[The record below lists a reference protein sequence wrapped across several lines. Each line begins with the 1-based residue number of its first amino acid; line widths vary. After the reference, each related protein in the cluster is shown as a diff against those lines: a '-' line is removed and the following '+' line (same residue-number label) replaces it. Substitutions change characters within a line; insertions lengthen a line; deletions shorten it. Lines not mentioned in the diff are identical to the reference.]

1 MPHILLMG
9 QTPPPWHGQAVATQ
23 ILFDHDWPGFEVHRL
38 RMEFS
43 SEMVEVGR
51 FQWRKVGY
59 LFELISKARKILKA
73 HPGCVLFYPPASA
86 KWVPFIRDM
95 IFLTATRYLAGSTVF
110 IYHASGLPVFSKAGI
125 FRSILSRIAYHNA
138 DVSLEVAQEKVTP
151 HDVFA
156 AKSWQWCP
164 CGIEVPQRPQP
175 ERDAINPFT
184 VTFVGSLQEGKG
196 VLEVLKTAKI
206 LKDQGHGGRFN
217 FRIVGKW
224 FSDEFE
230 AHTRKLHGEW
240 QLEELVELVGQLTG
254 EAKWDAYYNSDVF
267 FFPTHYA
274 SEATPIVIMEALG
287 AGLHILSTEWA
298 GIPNMLDG
306 CQSATLHPVRSPE
319 LYAASLIKLVDDS
332 ERAMRDFNHS
342 QNFYQEKFLPMRFIE
357 RVNGAFLKVSNT
369 KAFQELGKAAHDAS
383 PAADALERRPCP
395 EKHDK
400 SVVPPQ
406 SEAPHHPQSTIQDL
420 PSLASS
426 SPNNQS
432 PIINN
437 SSHALAV
444 NTSSSSSS
452 TSMFDV
458 GCSMFDVHP
467 PPSSSSQHFSVSDFQ
482 HLPPPS
488 PISLSI
494 YLADQNPGHDRSYG
508 ISRMTQ
514 VVLEALQATGRVEI
528 GTISSQTSQQ
538 APDGVGNAKILP
550 WGTRRKWVRLMTDH
564 LHPLFVGGGHGG
576 QKADVHYFPKG
587 YLPYFSGTR
596 TPSVVTIHDTIIQ
609 HDQDCYP
616 NWRKRWEYRYWARIL
631 KHTLH
636 NADRIITVSQTSKR
650 QIEAFMER
658 HGIPAQEITVTYE
671 PCLYESIPQPVGG
684 TKENFVI
691 HLASCEPHKRTA
703 HLIRWWLAAE
713 ARGQQLPTLHLIGSV
728 PMEVMPLLASAK
740 SIVKRPFLDEAAL
753 QDAYLKASA
762 LILPSEVEGFGL
774 PALEAYY
781 LGTPVCYVKGTSVEE
796 ILSVA
801 THKGGFNLQEPQS
814 LFAALDEVMS
824 MSAEELRSCGLK
836 LRETYA
842 AQKVANRMLEVF
854 DSVARSGSDRRRK
867 N

>member
-1 MPHILLMG
+1 
-9 QTPPPWHGQAVATQ
+9 
-23 ILFDHDWPGFEVHRL
+23 
-38 RMEFS
+38 
-43 SEMVEVGR
+43 
-51 FQWRKVGY
+51 
-59 LFELISKARKILKA
+59 
-73 HPGCVLFYPPASA
+73 
-86 KWVPFIRDM
+86 
-95 IFLTATRYLAGSTVF
+95 
-110 IYHASGLPVFSKAGI
+110 
-125 FRSILSRIAYHNA
+125 
-138 DVSLEVAQEKVTP
+138 
-151 HDVFA
+151 
-156 AKSWQWCP
+156 
-164 CGIEVPQRPQP
+164 
-175 ERDAINPFT
+175 
-184 VTFVGSLQEGKG
+184 
-196 VLEVLKTAKI
+196 
-206 LKDQGHGGRFN
+206 
-217 FRIVGKW
+217 
-224 FSDEFE
+224 
-230 AHTRKLHGEW
+230 
-240 QLEELVELVGQLTG
+240 
-254 EAKWDAYYNSDVF
+254 
-267 FFPTHYA
+267 
-274 SEATPIVIMEALG
+274 
-287 AGLHILSTEWA
+287 
-298 GIPNMLDG
+298 
-306 CQSATLHPVRSPE
+306 
-319 LYAASLIKLVDDS
+319 
-332 ERAMRDFNHS
+332 
-342 QNFYQEKFLPMRFIE
+342 
-357 RVNGAFLKVSNT
+357 
-369 KAFQELGKAAHDAS
+369 
-383 PAADALERRPCP
+383 
-395 EKHDK
+395 
-400 SVVPPQ
+400 
-406 SEAPHHPQSTIQDL
+406 
-420 PSLASS
+420 
-426 SPNNQS
+426 
-432 PIINN
+432 
-437 SSHALAV
+437 
-444 NTSSSSSS
+444 
-452 TSMFDV
+452 
-458 GCSMFDVHP
+458 MFDVHP

-538 APDGVGNAKILP
+538 APDGIGHQRILP

-658 HGIPAQEITVTYE
+658 HGIPAKEITVTYE
-671 PCLYESIPQPVGG
+671 PCLYESIPQPVSEA
-684 TKENFVI
+684 KENFVI

-728 PMEVMPLLASAK
+728 PMEVMPMLASAK
-740 SIVKRPFLDEAAL
+740 SIVKRPFLDEDAL

-762 LILPSEVEGFGL
+762 LILPSEIEGFGL

-842 AQKVANRMLEVF
+842 AEKVANRMLEVF

>member
-1 MPHILLMG
+1 MG

-23 ILFDHDWPGFEVHRL
+23 ILFEHDWPGFEVHRL

-43 SEMVEVGR
+43 GEMVEVGR
-51 FQWRKVGY
+51 FQMRKVSH

-110 IYHASGLPVFSKAGI
+110 IYHASGLPVFAKAGI
-125 FRSILSRIAYHNA
+125 LRSILSRIAYHNA

-175 ERDAINPFT
+175 ERLENAPFT

-230 AHTRKLHGEW
+230 EQTRRMHEEW

-254 EAKWDAYYNSDVF
+254 DAKWDAYYKSDVF

-306 CQSATLHPVRSPE
+306 CQSATLHPIRSPE
-319 LYAASLIKLVDDS
+319 IYAASLIKLVDDS
-332 ERAMRDFNHS
+332 ERATRDFEHS
-342 QNFYQEKFLPMRFIE
+342 QNFYREKFLPMRFIE
-357 RVNGAFLKVSNT
+357 RVNGAFIQVSST
-369 KAFQELGKAAHDAS
+369 KALQELGNAT
-383 PAADALERRPCP
+383 DALERRPCL
-395 EKHDK
+395 ED
-400 SVVPPQ
+400 
-406 SEAPHHPQSTIQDL
+406 A
-420 PSLASS
+420 
-426 SPNNQS
+426 
-432 PIINN
+432 
-437 SSHALAV
+437 
-444 NTSSSSSS
+444 SS

-458 GCSMFDVHP
+458 GCSMFDV
-467 PPSSSSQHFSVSDFQ
+467 PPSSSPNNQ
-482 HLPPPS
+482 S
-488 PISLSI
+488 PITNNSSPSSSSSFKIQNSTSKINLSI

-528 GTISSQTSQQ
+528 GTISSKTSQQ
-538 APDGVGNAKILP
+538 APEGVGNAKILP
-550 WGTRRKWVRLMTDH
+550 WGTRRKWVRMITDH
-564 LHPLFVGGGHGG
+564 LHPLFVRGEHDG
-576 QKADVHYFPKG
+576 QEADVHYFPKG
-587 YLPYFSGTR
+587 YLPYFSGAS

-609 HDQDCYP
+609 YDGDHYP
-616 NWRKRWEYRYWARIL
+616 EWRSAWAYRYWARML
-631 KHTLH
+631 KHTLRE
-636 NADRIITVSQTSKR
+636 ADRIITVSQSAKR
-650 QIEAFMER
+650 QIEVFMER
-658 HGIPAQEITVTYE
+658 HGIPAKEITVTYE

-703 HLIRWWLAAE
+703 HLIRWWLTAE

-728 PMEVMPLLASAK
+728 PPEVMPLLSSAK
-740 SIVKRPFLDEAAL
+740 SIVKRPFLDEDAL

-762 LILPSEVEGFGL
+762 LILPSEIEGFGL

-781 LGTPVCYVKGTSVEE
+781 LGTPVCYVEGTSVEE

-801 THKGGFNLQEPQS
+801 THKGGFNLQDPQS
-814 LFAALDEVMS
+814 LFNALEQVMS
-824 MSAEELRSCGLK
+824 MSADEVQACGLQ
-836 LRETYA
+836 LRQTYS
-842 AQKVANRMLEVF
+842 AQKVAQRMIEVF